1 MAENRMKDPHDH
13 SSNAGS
19 PGASGPGEPG
29 YEGEVTV
36 GDEGAADVVHQLQ
49 AGDSPEVEEG
59 WEQAKSM
66 EGQAPS
72 G

>member
-1 MAENRMKDPHDH
+1 MGDNKMQDPHDH
-13 SSNAGS
+13 SSAAGS

-36 GDEGAADVVHQLQ
+36 GDEGGGEVVEQLEK
-49 AGDSPEVEEG
+49 GDKPEVEEG